1 MSPPYG
7 PNNAG
12 WLAYNRSKW
21 LSYARGQARDARILV
36 ERAEK
41 ENSPDIDAMRGLLI
55 EIEAAAARIPALWER
70 ISAIANGRDPG
81 LIEDAGGISI
91 VHNHGPNPELVKAIS
106 AAYAE
111 DPIDRT
117 VGRLFDQLRQLA
129 AGPGSSWS
137 PIPAACPTWTTPV
150 PGSNEPSDFVTGLVS
165 E

>member
-1 MSPPYG
+1 MTQTYD
-7 PNNAG
+7 NAS
-12 WLAYNRSKW
+12 WQAYNRSKA
-21 LSYARGQARDARILV
+21 LSRARGQARDARILV

-55 EIEAAAARIPALWER
+55 KIEAAAARIPALWER

-117 VGRLFDQLRQLA
+117 VGWLFEQLRQLA
-129 AGPGSSWS
+129 AGPGVKLEPYPGRLRDLDDTS
-137 PIPAACPTWTTPV
+137 P
-150 PGSNEPSDFVTGLVS
+150 GL